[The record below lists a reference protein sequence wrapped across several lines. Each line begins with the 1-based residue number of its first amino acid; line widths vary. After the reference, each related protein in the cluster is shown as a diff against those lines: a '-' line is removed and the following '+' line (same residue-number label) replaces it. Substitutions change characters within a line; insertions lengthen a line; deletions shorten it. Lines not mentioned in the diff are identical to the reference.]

1 MLPRARHAERGET
14 ERGRPAPAHKDK
26 QTQANMREVDIHI
39 VFKDVEVKPDR
50 RASTTGPRR
59 GDPPTSGA
67 GLWDA
72 RDVKPD
78 VGT

>member
-1 MLPRARHAERGET
+1 
-14 ERGRPAPAHKDK
+14 
-26 QTQANMREVDIHI
+26 MREVDIHI